1 MSDLIPDQTIVQAR
15 LLDFW
20 PIQAKGRAALPPCL
34 DLLYGSGH
42 LRLTYAQME
51 DWVLVTPELI
61 RIAVPEIAN
70 MDLFRNRMGVGGALR
85 KALVDLRCAAIADR
99 GILTAC
105 GEVKKTLQSLAEQ
118 PDGRGADPVDNE
130 FDDPVMQPYDRWWYG
145 VERNGNETSIDKP
158 QVLAF
163 PITHVNRAR
172 ERNPNLVIDEL
183 YDLLADGLSPVMARI
198 GVPKHSADYAA
209 VRAEWIEIA
218 IESLVANIEEAV
230 KGWPVLPGEPF
241 QQVVRVD
248 DDMFFIGLDTIDG
261 VTVASA
267 TASRQ
272 ALKEFSLEVHRVGH
286 IHLARGLAMLHRAV
300 VS

>member
-51 DWVLVTPELI
+51 DWVLVTSELI

-70 MDLFRNRMGVGGALR
+70 MDLFRNGMGVGGALR

-105 GEVKKTLQSLAEQ
+105 GEVKLELQSLCAQ
-118 PDGRGADPVDNE
+118 PDGSGGDRDDNDC
-130 FDDPVMQPYDRWWYG
+130 DDPVMQPYNRWRYTI
-145 VERNGNETSIDKP
+145 ERSDPDTTANKP

-163 PITHVNRAR
+163 PIRHAFRVW
-172 ERNPNLVIDEL
+172 EGNPMLAIHEL
-183 YDLLADGLSPVMARI
+183 RDLLAEGISPVMARI

-209 VRAEWIEIA
+209 VRAEWIKIA
-218 IESLVANIEEAV
+218 IESLLANIEEAV

-241 QQVVRVD
+241 QQVVWVD
-248 DDMFFIGLDTIDG
+248 DDMFFITMDTIDA

-272 ALKEFSLEVHRVGH
+272 ALEEFTLEVHSVGH
-286 IHLARGLAMLHRAV
+286 VHLARGLAMLRRAA